1 MTTDFESAFY
11 RIVADNFSPDD
22 NLPGFSPDRTATPR
36 DWMPE
41 QVADD
46 APVTDRSRVR
56 HVITDPAHLLTGP
69 SVARLE
75 EHAPSPA
82 GEWVKRDLYAEATR
96 NESPPA
102 ANEHTAT
109 YNHPGN
115 PNPYRAYPQP
125 PATQL
130 DAFEAYNEAMQQL
143 YEQQDR
149 AADAYERLIQL
160 SDSDDTEE

>member
-1 MTTDFESAFY
+1 MSTDFESAFY

-69 SVARLE
+69 AVARLE
-75 EHAPSPA
+75 THAASLDGSWVSPHTGRRYTV
-82 GEWVKRDLYAEATR
+82 GEVIEPADYGDT
-96 NESPPA
+96 PPA
-102 ANEHTAT
+102 ITQHNAT

-115 PNPYRAYPQP
+115 PNPFRTYPARKP
-125 PATQL
+125 KP
-130 DAFEAYNEAMQQL
+130 
-143 YEQQDR
+143 
-149 AADAYERLIQL
+149 
-160 SDSDDTEE
+160 DDTEE